1 MSFNPADGPI
11 SAPTTFP
18 RSVGT
23 GMPPGGSQTNGVP
36 TNLKVLESLPHLGGI
51 QTTTLYDRAAVFG
64 QEGANSRII
73 HKLYKDKTDYKEWH
87 TGTKQLLFVK
97 VTSTGYKN
105 MTEEYEMIGVSMLN
119 HQLMFKPSMY
129 KYAIGRDA
137 SRFMADYHFAG
148 CQIKEENSYRDP
160 QDHMVQAMVI
170 SRSAITYSL
179 WSAIKHGQS
188 HRGAVRE
195 GDVLW
200 FIITRVKKFNELDS
214 VFSESKQ
221 WVVDA
226 QTQMERRARKRKAVD
241 GDVYDEMIES
251 RVKIGRNNEDAE
263 ERKSIKRKDKDWRLQ
278 ILPWVSTA
286 RERPPTNLYIED
298 DSYDPVTEKIIP
310 GFVGD
315 AIMIG
320 RVQAL
325 YRNHD
330 ITLDKLKK
338 ARNALCPR
346 RDDKSYL
353 ADLLTLPEVNVML
366 CLG

>member
-11 SAPTTFP
+11 SNPTTFP

-36 TNLKVLESLPHLGGI
+36 TKLNVLDSLPHLGGI
-51 QTTTLYDRAAVFG
+51 ETTTLYDRAAVFA
-64 QEGANSRII
+64 QEGANARIT
-73 HKLYKDKTDYKEWH
+73 HKLYKDKTNYREHD

-97 VTSTGYKN
+97 VTSTGFKIQ
-105 MTEEYEMIGVSMLN
+105 TDEYEMIGISMLN
-119 HQLMFKPSMY
+119 HKLMYKPSMY
-129 KYAIGRDA
+129 KYAIGRNA
-137 SRFMADYHFAG
+137 SKFMADYRFAG

-170 SRSAITYSL
+170 SKSCITYSL
-179 WSAIKHGQS
+179 WSAIKHGAS

-200 FIITRVKKFNELDS
+200 LIVTRVKKFNELDN
-214 VFSESKQ
+214 VFNDQKQ

-226 QTQMERRARKRKAVD
+226 QTQMERRDRKRSNIEVD
-241 GDVYDEMIES
+241 YYDEQMESRPKHSKVYDEDEK
-251 RVKIGRNNEDAE
+251 KIQ
-263 ERKSIKRKDKDWRLQ
+263 SRKDKDWRLQ
-278 ILPWVSTA
+278 LLPWVSTA
-286 RERPPTNLYIED
+286 RERPPTNLYIEED
-298 DSYDPVTEKIIP
+298 RYDPVTDSIIP
-310 GFVGD
+310 GFAGD
-315 AIMIG
+315 AILIG
-320 RVQAL
+320 RVNAL
-325 YRNHD
+325 YRNHN
-330 ITLDKLKK
+330 ITLASLKK